1 MLERSDGGCHRIIL
15 SEELKDSQLAM
26 WHLVMIFQAE
36 NALYGKALK

>member
-1 MLERSDGGCHRIIL
+1 MVGVTERIIL
-15 SEELKDSQLAM
+15 SELKESQLAM